1 MIKNEEQKE
10 TVIGI
15 IAAMYEKMIRGCS
28 NHGCLFNPVK
38 DGMKTNSIC
47 RCSRD
52 IDNLNHQLQ
61 EAITK

>member
-10 TVIGI
+10 KIIVI

-38 DGMKTNSIC
+38 DGPKTNGIC
-47 RCSRD
+47 RCTRD
-52 IDNLNHQLQ
+52 IDNLIHQLQ
-61 EAITK
+61 EAIKK